1 MSWNVE
7 RMTEHKYVVKRGNM
21 INGIAAHV
29 MEHKHEV
36 DWDGAEVVKQE
47 PRYWKRRVLE
57 AIEIKRHTRNTN
69 LDCGLKLDPIWTP
82 FLPL

>member
-1 MSWNVE
+1 MNV
-7 RMTEHKYVVKRGNM
+7 
-21 INGIAAHV
+21 IAAHV

-36 DWDGAEVVKQE
+36 DCDGAEVVQE
-47 PRYWKRRVLE
+47 LRYWKRRVLE

-69 LDCGLKLDPIWTP
+69 LDYELKLDPIWTP